1 VVPLGGLTKEDSAGL
16 AQLESKLSKLFPN
29 LRANVQT
36 NMDDFSNWLRSP
48 TPEAMI
54 PSYLT
59 VTQATAEPV
68 RSRFEKIFLIQALR
82 PDRLLTALYSLV
94 EDIFGTDFHINAELN
109 LTHIIQ
115 KEINCNTPIL
125 LCSVPGYDPSARI
138 ETLAASIGVQLAS
151 IAIGSA
157 EGFTQADAS
166 IKMGTKN
173 GRSIRN

>member
-1 VVPLGGLTKEDSAGL
+1 MGLS
-16 AQLESKLSKLFPN
+16 QLEAKLAKLFPN
-29 LRANVQT
+29 LRTNVEAN
-36 NMDDFSNWLRSP
+36 MSDFSIWLRSP
-48 TPEAMI
+48 TPEATI
-54 PSYLT
+54 PPYLT
-59 VTQATAEPV
+59 AASNQTDPV

-94 EDIFGTDFHINAELN
+94 EDIFGPEFHANSELN

-138 ETLAASIGVQLAS
+138 ETLAASIGVQLSS

-157 EGFTQADAS
+157 EGFTQADSS

-173 GRSIRN
+173 GR